1 MIAIV
6 KYWPE
11 HDPNDVNTVEVDVS
25 SEFTVE
31 DYLSDNSDSLNLA
44 LSVVGELG
52 YEMSV
57 SLSDDEEEED
67 DLPQGPGFNPQI
79 WPPLP
84 GKQPRGY
91 EEGYDDYDEEIME
104 TDRKYKSGFKRSL
117 RCKEHY
123 GEPDLTAYFAQ
134 WPDMEEFA
142 QIAMCRTFANYLAQK
157 MRARQPRQEK
167 KIKYGK

>member
-1 MIAIV
+1 MDNIDNLSAAAL
-6 KYWPE
+6 KMEMDAMEKKRAMEEDCQEWQDAE
-11 HDPNDVNTVEVDVS
+11 GDVME
-25 SEFTVE
+25 
-31 DYLSDNSDSLNLA
+31 
-44 LSVVGELG
+44 
-52 YEMSV
+52 
-57 SLSDDEEEED
+57 DDEEEED

>member
-67 DLPQGPGFNPQI
+67 
-79 WPPLP
+79 
-84 GKQPRGY
+84 
-91 EEGYDDYDEEIME
+91 E
-104 TDRKYKSGFKRSL
+104 
-117 RCKEHY
+117 
-123 GEPDLTAYFAQ
+123 
-134 WPDMEEFA
+134 
-142 QIAMCRTFANYLAQK
+142 
-157 MRARQPRQEK
+157 
-167 KIKYGK
+167 